1 MDPKQDQYEYNLNCQ
16 QYIVKGPAHGPR
28 GTGKVTGG
36 LSKWIEPLK
45 LQGKE
50 QGIGCLA
57 LVGSH
62 VTAEGTT
69 VGTATGKQSTQKILK
84 ICKADN
90 PWNYILFFLI

>member
-1 MDPKQDQYEYNLNCQ
+1 MGGAQHKEPDQRSLTHRSDPAAGLLAQALTASKSSHRQIRMMDPKQDQYEYNLNCQ

-50 QGIGCLA
+50 QGI
-57 LVGSH
+57 
-62 VTAEGTT
+62 
-69 VGTATGKQSTQKILK
+69 
-84 ICKADN
+84 
-90 PWNYILFFLI
+90 